1 MYNPYSLENKTI
13 LVTGASSGIGKAT
26 AIECAKLGATIVATG
41 RNEIRLNETVASLD
55 TNFGQSHIGII
66 ADLSTE
72 QGVNEFVEKL
82 PNIDGLSSNAGVTA
96 AITPIKFISQE
107 NANTIFNTNYFSHI
121 FLAKMLFKK
130 KKLNIGASIVFTAS
144 IGGISAFVTGSALY
158 GSSKAALN
166 SFTKF
171 CAVEFASRKIR
182 CNSVCPGMINTP
194 MTKPGDFVTED
205 DYKKDVKSYLVGRYG
220 EPEEI
225 ARTILFLLSD
235 ASSFITGASII
246 ADGGSSIPH

>member
-26 AIECAKLGATIVATG
+26 AIECAKLGAIIVAMG

-205 DYKKDVKSYLVGRYG
+205 DYKKRCKKLFSRKVW
-220 EPEEI
+220 
-225 ARTILFLLSD
+225 RTRRNSQNNFV
-235 ASSFITGASII
+235 FTF
-246 ADGGSSIPH
+246 

>member
-1 MYNPYSLENKTI
+1 M
-13 LVTGASSGIGKAT
+13 
-26 AIECAKLGATIVATG
+26 
-41 RNEIRLNETVASLD
+41 
-55 TNFGQSHIGII
+55 
-66 ADLSTE
+66 
-72 QGVNEFVEKL
+72 
-82 PNIDGLSSNAGVTA
+82 
-96 AITPIKFISQE
+96 
-107 NANTIFNTNYFSHI
+107 
-121 FLAKMLFKK
+121 
-130 KKLNIGASIVFTAS
+130 
-144 IGGISAFVTGSALY
+144 TGSALY

>member
-82 PNIDGLSSNAGVTA
+82 PNIDGLSSNAGVTV

-205 DYKKDVKSYLVGRYG
+205 DYKKRCKKLFSRKVW
-220 EPEEI
+220 
-225 ARTILFLLSD
+225 RTRRNSQNNFV
-235 ASSFITGASII
+235 FTF
-246 ADGGSSIPH
+246 